1 MDGYFTS
8 QFLEGK
14 RNGVHKNLT
23 ILSRYLHI
31 TSRIKLF
38 YSRILDNSNSDNS
51 NSLLT

>member
-14 RNGVHKNLT
+14 RNGVHK
-23 ILSRYLHI
+23 ILQYCQDNLHI
-31 TSRIKLF
+31 ISRIKLL
-38 YSRILDNSNSDNS
+38 YSRILDNSNSDNL

>member
-23 ILSRYLHI
+23 VIIVKI
-31 TSRIKLF
+31 TC
-38 YSRILDNSNSDNS
+38 
-51 NSLLT
+51 T